1 MEISWLR
8 YYSSKL
14 VQAKEWLHYNMAV
27 SSEQHHFAL
36 ESVEKFA
43 GDFAAYLENPLV
55 LTSLHPD
62 GFESHIASTIVDEVK
77 SGKMNTL
84 HPETR
89 FDGFP
94 GIMMR
99 YGNYDPLGFDLSQPP
114 EGTNVV
120 LGLRYNVEKCLPVM
134 AYFFGFN
141 FSRGKILSDTID
153 FLFSP
158 TLITP
163 QNIGDIIEKSVL
175 KNTIITAT
183 QNRVLLEK
191 NYPSKRLEETRQYYL
206 LGQLESELIGKP
218 LFVYGHNSKMT
229 FAREKRAAARE
240 YAPAHRLS

>member
-1 MEISWLR
+1 
-8 YYSSKL
+8 
-14 VQAKEWLHYNMAV
+14 
-27 SSEQHHFAL
+27 
-36 ESVEKFA
+36 
-43 GDFAAYLENPLV
+43 
-55 LTSLHPD
+55 
-62 GFESHIASTIVDEVK
+62 
-77 SGKMNTL
+77 
-84 HPETR
+84 
-89 FDGFP
+89 
-94 GIMMR
+94 
-99 YGNYDPLGFDLSQPP
+99 
-114 EGTNVV
+114 
-120 LGLRYNVEKCLPVM
+120 M

-218 LFVYGHNSKMT
+218 LFVYGHNSKMI